1 LQLVHNPFDRYYKE
15 MINLVEQRM
24 NALLHSMKTTN
35 RAITSPL
42 QRISHPIL
50 KRVSTILD
58 LEAPTT
64 SLSNSSSPHASP
76 SVPSTPPPM
85 MLSSSSLSSSS
96 KGESYESLLDVLRR
110 GNTNDLDLS
119 DLVSVLRIKTFLSNF
134 RYRTKRSTHRRL
146 TMLRPYK
153 ALLNSLSC
161 NAKSICRMRATHQ
174 GSR

>member
-1 LQLVHNPFDRYYKE
+1 
-15 MINLVEQRM
+15 M

-85 MLSSSSLSSSS
+85 MLSNSSLSSSS
-96 KGESYESLLDVLRR
+96 KAESY